1 MLCVKLKKLSCSFLP
16 LKTLEMRDIPPP
28 SPAATASS
36 YMDDAAYKRVKEND
50 CMWKMVFLALC
61 GEGSNPLDDSLCL
74 SLCRQEESAGD
85 WKNSVERGGKRQK
98 QADGGR
104 VFSPNSRV
112 FSVQYD
118 CAIQS
123 WLTRS
128 RPFVPRQP
136 LVSSILQCGWE
147 RLQTSSLWAISCWE
161 DLLYFSC
168 TV

>member
-1 MLCVKLKKLSCSFLP
+1 MIRSVSHFVDKRSR
-16 LKTLEMRDIPPP
+16 LEI
-28 SPAATASS
+28 
-36 YMDDAAYKRVKEND
+36 E
-50 CMWKMVFLALC
+50 
-61 GEGSNPLDDSLCL
+61 
-74 SLCRQEESAGD
+74 
-85 WKNSVERGGKRQK
+85 KNTVEGGKKQK

-136 LVSSILQCGWE
+136 LVSSILQCG
-147 RLQTSSLWAISCWE
+147 
-161 DLLYFSC
+161 
-168 TV
+168 